1 MHLEIKNKI
10 VDLID
15 SKILLDESLKKH
27 TTFGVGGTSSIFAYP
42 KDKQDLVKLLEYTS
56 KENIKIFFIGSGSNL
71 LISDNG
77 FDGVII
83 SLKKSF
89 KNFEINDSLEANI
102 GTGVMLGH
110 MVRELTKKS
119 VKGLE
124 SLVGVPGT
132 LGGALI
138 MNAGAYGSEISNY
151 LISIKVLD
159 LDGNEKIYKKEDIN
173 FSYRFSSI
181 AKTDIVIEAKFKFK
195 KGNLSN
201 IIKNRSSA
209 SQKRRN
215 NQPLQFRSAGSI
227 FKNPKSDMAAGYL
240 IDKSN
245 LKGTRIGDA
254 EISTKHANFIIN
266 HGKASSND
274 ILKLIKIIKNT
285 VKQNFNINLEL
296 EVNLLGFNDNEL
308 EGVAWN
314 LII

>member
-1 MHLEIKNKI
+1 MHLETKNKI
-10 VDLID
+10 VSLID
-15 SKILLDESLKKH
+15 SKVLIDEPLKKH
-27 TTFGVGGTSSIFAYP
+27 TTFGVGGLASIFVYP
-42 KDKQDLVKLLEYTS
+42 NDKNDLIKLLKYTS
-56 KENIKIFFIGSGSNL
+56 KKNIKTFFMGSGSNL

-89 KNFEINDSLEANI
+89 KNFEINNSLEANI
-102 GTGVMLGH
+102 GTGVMLGQ
-110 MVRELTKKS
+110 MVRALTKKS

-159 LDGNEKIYKKEDIN
+159 LDGNEKVYNKEDLK

-181 AKTDIVIEAKFKFK
+181 SKQEIVIEAKFQFQ
-195 KGNLSN
+195 KGNLEKINQNKSN
-201 IIKNRSSA
+201 A

-215 NQPLQFRSAGSI
+215 SQPLQFRSAGSI
-227 FKNPKSDMAAGYL
+227 FKNPKSGMAAGYL

-245 LKGTRIGDA
+245 LKGVRIGNA

-266 HGKASSND
+266 HGDASSDD
-274 ILKLIKIIKNT
+274 ILKLITIIKST
-285 VKQNFNINLEL
+285 VKKNFDINLEL
-296 EVNLLGFNDNEL
+296 EVKLLGFFDNEL
-308 EGVAWN
+308 EGLA
-314 LII
+314 

>member
-1 MHLEIKNKI
+1 MNLETKNQI

-15 SKILLDESLKKH
+15 STILLDESLKKH
-27 TTFGVGGTSSIFAYP
+27 TTFGVGGTSAIFVYP
-42 KDKQDLVKLLEYTS
+42 KDKKDLVKLLEYTS
-56 KENIKIFFIGSGSNL
+56 KENIKIFFMGSGSNL

-77 FDGVII
+77 FDGVVI

-89 KNFEINDSLEANI
+89 KNFKINNSLEASI

-110 MVRELTKKS
+110 MVRALTKKS
-119 VKGLE
+119 IKGLE

-151 LISIKVLD
+151 LVSIKVLD
-159 LDGNEKIYKKEDIN
+159 LNGNEKTYKREDIN

-201 IIKNRSSA
+201 IIKNRSTA

-274 ILKLIKIIKNT
+274 ILKLIKIIKNS
-285 VKQNFNINLEL
+285 VKQKFNINLEL
-296 EVNLLGFNDNEL
+296 EVSLLGFDDNEL
-308 EGVAWN
+308 EGLA
-314 LII
+314 

>member
-1 MHLEIKNKI
+1 MNLEIKNKI

-89 KNFEINDSLEANI
+89 KNFEINNSLEANI

-181 AKTDIVIEAKFKFK
+181 SKTDIVIEAKFKFK

-254 EISTKHANFIIN
+254 EVSTKHANFIIN

-308 EGVAWN
+308 EGVA
-314 LII
+314 

>member
-1 MHLEIKNKI
+1 MNLEIKNKI

-42 KDKQDLVKLLEYTS
+42 KDKRDLVKLLEYTS

-77 FDGVII
+77 FDGVVI

-89 KNFEINDSLEANI
+89 KNFEINNSLEANI

-159 LDGNEKIYKKEDIN
+159 LNGNEKIYKKEDIN

-181 AKTDIVIEAKFKFK
+181 SKTDIVIEAKFKFK

-285 VKQNFNINLEL
+285 VKKNFNINLEL
-296 EVNLLGFNDNEL
+296 EVNLLGFNNNEL
-308 EGVAWN
+308 EGVA
-314 LII
+314 

>member
-1 MHLEIKNKI
+1 MNLEIKNKI

-89 KNFEINDSLEANI
+89 KNFEINNSLEADI

-308 EGVAWN
+308 EGVA
-314 LII
+314 

>member
-1 MHLEIKNKI
+1 MNLEIKNKI

-89 KNFEINDSLEANI
+89 KNFEINNSLEVNI

-308 EGVAWN
+308 EGVA
-314 LII
+314 